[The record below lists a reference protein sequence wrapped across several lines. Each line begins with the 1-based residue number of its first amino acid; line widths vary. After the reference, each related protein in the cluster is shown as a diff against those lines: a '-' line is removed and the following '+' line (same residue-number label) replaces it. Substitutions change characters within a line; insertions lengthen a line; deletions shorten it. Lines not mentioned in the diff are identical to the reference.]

1 MTTSLF
7 IPDKCFDKTMIY
19 QELKNY
25 KVRTIHVATTHAK
38 TIAEDFATQ
47 HKNIYV
53 IYHGSGRKVMRLYEA
68 IKAAENAIFFYN
80 GNEPTESDPQ
90 DGYRTSRA
98 LANARNRKKN
108 IIIFPYKNKAIEIH
122 QEQDHVTLNF
132 QLRLK
137 NIDKIKK
144 IYLSQEELSDLITR
158 LQSFQTIE
166 KKKANL

>member
-1 MTTSLF
+1 MTASLF
-7 IPDKCFDKTMIY
+7 IPDKCFDTKIIY

-25 KVRTIHVATTHAK
+25 KVKTIHVATTHAK

-47 HKNIYV
+47 HKNIHV
-53 IYHGSGRKVMRLYEA
+53 IYHGTGRKVMRLYAA

-80 GNEPTESDPQ
+80 GNEPTQNDPQ

-98 LANARNRKKN
+98 LANARNSEKN
-108 IIIFPYKNKAIEIH
+108 IIIFPYKSKAIEIH

-137 NIDKIKK
+137 DIDKIKK
-144 IYLSQEELSDLITR
+144 LYLTQEELSDLIKR
-158 LQSFQTIE
+158 LQDVQTS
-166 KKKANL
+166 N